1 MSTAPRRARRLRYLG
16 VLLTLPLLL
25 LGSACTA
32 GSATGG
38 GSDAGTGEEETTLTV
53 FAAASLQEPFTE
65 LAERYDDAHPGTTVR
80 LSFAGSSD
88 LATQIAQGAP
98 ADVLATADT
107 VTMDR
112 VVEAGDT
119 AAEPTIFATNT
130 LTIAVPPGNPAR
142 VASLADLAEPA
153 LDLVLCAPQV
163 PCGRAAADLATAEA
177 LDLSP
182 VSEEQSVTDVL
193 GKVESG
199 EAEAGLVYETDVVR
213 ADGSVEEVEDAAT
226 AAVVNEY
233 PIAPVAD
240 AGAPEDAAAFL
251 ELVASPEGQEIL
263 SARGFGAP

>member
-1 MSTAPRRARRLRYLG
+1 MP
-16 VLLTLPLLL
+16 P
-25 LGSACTA
+25 
-32 GSATGG
+32 
-38 GSDAGTGEEETTLTV
+38 DN
-53 FAAASLQEPFTE
+53 
-65 LAERYDDAHPGTTVR
+65 
-80 LSFAGSSD
+80 
-88 LATQIAQGAP
+88 P
-98 ADVLATADT
+98 AD
-107 VTMDR
+107 
-112 VVEAGDT
+112 
-119 AAEPTIFATNT
+119 
-130 LTIAVPPGNPAR
+130 
-142 VASLADLAEPA
+142 VASLADLTDPA

-163 PCGRAAADLATAEA
+163 PCGRAAADLATAEG

-193 GKVESG
+193 GKVASG

-263 SARGFGAP
+263 AAQGFGAP

>member
-1 MSTAPRRARRLRYLG
+1 MSTAPRGPRRLRYLG

-38 GSDAGTGEEETTLTV
+38 GSDAGTGEEKTTLTV

-65 LAERYDDAHPGTTVR
+65 LAERYEHAHPGTTVR

-88 LATQIAQGAP
+88 LATQISQGAP

-107 VTMDR
+107 ATMDR

-119 AAEPTIFATNT
+119 AADPTIFATNT
-130 LTIAVPPGNPAR
+130 LTIAVPPGNPAGI
-142 VASLADLAEPA
+142 ASLAGLAEPA

-193 GKVESG
+193 GKVASG

-213 ADGSVEEVEDAAT
+213 ADGAVEEIEDPAT
-226 AAVVNEY
+226 GAVVNEY

-240 AGAPEDAAAFL
+240 AAEPDGADAFL
-251 ELVASPEGQEIL
+251 ELVTSPEGQEIL
-263 SARGFGAP
+263 AAQGFGAP